1 MLRFFYILFFL
12 FSLLNNTLY
21 AQCGVRYQNE
31 LLFPVKV
38 QKDIQYGEAVNNKN
52 QLQALYLD
60 FYEPEQD
67 TVNLRPILIFL
78 HGGSFLG
85 GNKNL
90 QETTA
95 LCKNLAQRG
104 YAVAAVNYRT
114 EENYLTLVLSELM
127 VKATI
132 RALHDAK
139 ASIRYIY
146 KQAKEDGNPLRIDTN
161 QIFLG
166 GLSAGAI
173 AALHTAYLDN
183 DNEGDIFLQKYIQ
196 EMGGLEGESGHA
208 GYSTKI
214 RGVVNL
220 AGCMLWKEL
229 VNNNKNIP
237 LLNVQ
242 YQYDPLLP
250 SYYGRPYNIFTLP
263 IMAGLGVIAKQ
274 MDLMGIYN
282 VNHWIPGRGHVPY
295 EKDSKFNQELLNKT
309 GSYVASFMFSLLECN
324 PARVNLEKIVPIEIH
339 ELSIYPNPSQGIF
352 ILGEQKFDVRQI
364 RYFRIIDLMGR
375 KVYEERVTEFY
386 YIFDVSHLPI
396 KNNLYIVEVLDAK
409 HQVLA
414 QQKIFVSK

>member
-1 MLRFFYILFFL
+1 MLRFFSILFFL
-12 FSLLNNTLY
+12 FSISIITLY
-21 AQCGVRYQNE
+21 GQCGVRYQNE
-31 LLFPVKV
+31 LLYPVNIH
-38 QKDIQYGEAVNNKN
+38 KDIQYGEAINHKN

-67 TVNLRPILIFL
+67 TVQLRPILIFL
-78 HGGSFLG
+78 HGGSFLK

-95 LCKNLAQRG
+95 FCRNLAQRG

-114 EENYLTLVLSELM
+114 EENYLALVLRELLI
-127 VKATI
+127 KATI
-132 RALHDAK
+132 RAMHDAK
-139 ASIRYIY
+139 ASIRYFY

-173 AALHTAYLDN
+173 TALHTAYLDN
-183 DNEGDIFLQKYIQ
+183 INEADIFLEKYIHDL
-196 EMGGLEGESGHA
+196 GGLEGDSGHE
-208 GYSTKI
+208 GYSTKV

-220 AGCMLWKEL
+220 AGCMLMKEY

-237 LLNVQ
+237 LLNVH

-250 SYYGRPYNIFTLP
+250 NYYGRPYNIFTLP
-263 IMAGLGVIAKQ
+263 LMAGSGTISKQ
-274 MDLMGIYN
+274 MDLIGIYN
-282 VNHWIPGRGHVPY
+282 INHTIPGRGHVPY
-295 EKDSKFNQELLNKT
+295 EKDGKLNQDLLNST
-309 GSYVASFMFSLLECN
+309 GNQVASFMFSLLECN
-324 PARVNLEKIVPIEIH
+324 PARVNLEKIQPLEIH
-339 ELSIYPNPSQGIF
+339 ELSIYPNPSQGVF
-352 ILGEQKFDVRQI
+352 ILGEQKFDIRKI

-375 KVYEERVTEFY
+375 LVYEERVTEFN

-396 KNNLYIVEVLDAK
+396 KNSLYIVEVLDAK

-414 QQKIFVSK
+414 QQKMFVSK